1 MMRRVQ
7 CPVCHGA
14 MDALLAPAPVI
25 RDGRVILC
33 CCADCAERLRR
44 GEIAPA
50 SALEPAEPDGAAR
63 PSRAA
68 GARGAASAVDR
79 PPRLRRLSTMALL
92 GASGLAVVTV
102 GVYLLLAH
110 GRAGAH
116 SPNAADQRLAPMVRV
131 GTRAVQP
138 PRREPRPRTARPRDP
153 PTDGSRSVLSLRRRS
168 WRVLE
173 SFLASRVVR
182 FRLTAADVLA
192 EQKDQAAIGTLRR
205 ALSDEI
211 WTTRRLAAEA
221 LARLGHA
228 EGIATLKT
236 GLKAKRRPIQWASA
250 FALARCGDPSG
261 ETLLKQLAYFRKH
274 RLTSYEAL
282 AHLGDASSLKYLRR
296 VLRTSPAPDNRLRAA
311 VALGLAGDRSGLP
324 VLRKRL
330 HDPGLHFEVAL
341 ALQKLGVPA
350 AQAALRRALNHHA
363 LRVEAARALRAYG
376 AISDVDRMV
385 PDLTSAEPEAQ
396 VTAAGAIVILTTQ
409 SRAEAP

>member
-1 MMRRVQ
+1 
-7 CPVCHGA
+7 

-33 CCADCAERLRR
+33 CSVDCAERLRR
-44 GEIAPA
+44 GEPTPA
-50 SALEPAEPDGAAR
+50 SAPGAAEPAGPSGAGR

-68 GARGAASAVDR
+68 GERGAASAGDR
-79 PPRLRRLSTMALL
+79 SPRMRRLSTLALL
-92 GASGLAVVTV
+92 GASGLAVATV
-102 GVYLLLAH
+102 GVYLLVAH

-116 SPNAADQRLAPMVRV
+116 SPDSADQRLAPMVRV

-153 PTDGSRSVLSLRRRS
+153 PTDGSRTVLSLRQRS

-173 SFLASRVVR
+173 SYLASRVVR

-205 ALSDEI
+205 ALGDEL

-228 EGIATLKT
+228 EGIAALKAA
-236 GLKAKRRPIQWASA
+236 LKAKRRPIQWASA

-282 AHLGDASSLKYLRR
+282 ARLGDADSLKYLRR
-296 VLRTSPAPDNRLRAA
+296 VLRTSQAPDDRLRAA

-330 HDPGLHFEVAL
+330 HDPVLHFGVAL

-350 AQAALRRALNHHA
+350 AQVALRRALNHNA
-363 LRVEAARALRAYG
+363 LRVQAARALRAYG

-385 PDLTSAEPEAQ
+385 PDLTSAAPEAQ